1 MSRHGSGTQIGVVYS
16 IFTQQQEEVQNWVLQ
31 KTTSTLKTL
40 GYCTNQSMD
49 SWSFVLHIITGSS
62 EPAAA
67 ETGVWRYDQ

>member
-16 IFTQQQEEVQNWVLQ
+16 IFTQQQKEVQNWVLQ

-49 SWSFVLHIITGSS
+49 SWSFVLHTITVLS
-62 EPAAA
+62 ERVAAKHR
-67 ETGVWRYDQ
+67 E